1 MKLSNKHILLG
12 VTGGIAAYKSA
23 QLVREL
29 QRMGAQVR
37 VVMTESATKFVTPTT
52 FQALSGH
59 PVYGQDGN
67 HVDAAG
73 MDHISLARWSDLV
86 LIAPATANFLA
97 KLSQGLADDFLSS
110 LCLAHSGTLAVA
122 PAMNQAMWTNAATQA
137 NLALL
142 KDRGVE
148 FFGPDTGLQ
157 ACGESGAG
165 RMLEPIALTTHCVNV
180 FSSNY
185 FSGQKI
191 LITAGPTVEPI
202 DPVRFIS
209 NRSSGKMGY
218 ALAEAMIEAGG
229 QVTVVS
235 GPTQLEKHNDIDY
248 ISVQTAEQMYTTV
261 MQHIHATDIFI
272 ATAAVADYRP
282 AHYAEQKIKKDLN
295 EFNLPLV
302 ATIDILKEVRQMRPE
317 LFCVGFAAETEN
329 VVTNALAKLNKK
341 SIDMIIAN
349 QVGKSDQGFD
359 SNYNA
364 VEVLWQGGKHTI
376 ERARKNEVARLL
388 VKLISE
394 QFKQTK
400 NNSNVSYFSAKQ
412 H

>member
-1 MKLSNKHILLG
+1 MKLNNKHILLG
-12 VTGGIAAYKSA
+12 VSGGIAAYKSA

-37 VVMTESATKFVTPTT
+37 VVMTESATKFVTPLT

-59 PVYGQDGN
+59 PVYTENSNQFD
-67 HVDAAG
+67 DTG
-73 MDHISLARWSDLV
+73 MDHISLARWSDLM

-97 KLSQGLADDFLSS
+97 KLSQGMADDFLSS
-110 LCLAHSGTLAVA
+110 LCLAHTGTLAVA
-122 PAMNQAMWTNAATQA
+122 PAMNQAMWNNVATQA

-142 KDRGVE
+142 KERDVTI
-148 FFGPDTGLQ
+148 FGPDSGIQ

-165 RMLEPIALTTHCVNV
+165 RMLEPIALAKHCANI
-180 FSSNY
+180 FI
-185 FSGQKI
+185 SGYLNSHKV

-218 ALAEAMIEAGG
+218 ALAEAMLEAGA

-235 GPTQLEKHNDIDY
+235 GPTQLKTHSDIEY
-248 ISVQTAEQMYTTV
+248 VFVETAEQMHTAV
-261 MQHIHATDIFI
+261 MQRIDVMDIFV

-282 AHYAEQKIKKDLN
+282 AQYIEQKIKKSTN
-295 EFNLPLV
+295 ELSLPLV
-302 ATIDILKEVRQMRPE
+302 ATPDILKDVRQMRAE

-329 VVTNALAKLNKK
+329 VVTNATKKLNSK
-341 SIDMIIAN
+341 SIDMVIAN
-349 QVGKSDQGFD
+349 QVGNINQGFD
-359 SNYNA
+359 SDYNA
-364 VEVLWQGGKHTI
+364 VEVLWQGGNHKI
-376 ERARKNEVARLL
+376 ERARKSEIVRTLT
-388 VKLISE
+388 KLIAERFNQS
-394 QFKQTK
+394 K
-400 NNSNVSYFSAKQ
+400 NKSNVSYFPAKQ

>member
-1 MKLSNKHILLG
+1 MKLMNKHILLG
-12 VTGGIAAYKSA
+12 VSGGIAAYKSA

-37 VVMTESATKFVTPTT
+37 VAMTKSATKFVTPMT

-59 PVYGQDGN
+59 PVYTEDGN
-67 HVDAAG
+67 HIDAAG

-97 KLSQGLADDFLSS
+97 KLGQGLADDFLSS
-110 LCLAHSGTLAVA
+110 LCVAHCGTLAVA
-122 PAMNQAMWTNAATQA
+122 PAMNQAMWMNAATQA

-142 KDRGVE
+142 KERGINV
-148 FFGPDTGLQ
+148 FGPDTGIQ

-165 RMLEPIALTTHCVNV
+165 RMLEAVALATHCANM
-180 FSSNY
+180 FTSSYLN
-185 FSGQKI
+185 GQKI
-191 LITAGPTVEPI
+191 LMTAGPTVEPI

-218 ALAEAMIEAGG
+218 ALAQAMIEAGG
-229 QVTVVS
+229 KVTVVS
-235 GPTQLEKHNDIDY
+235 GPTQLEKHSDVDY
-248 ISVQTAEQMYTTV
+248 ISVETAEQMHTAV
-261 MQHIHATDIFI
+261 MQRIHTMDIFI
-272 ATAAVADYRP
+272 ATAAVADSRP
-282 AHYAEQKIKKDLN
+282 AHCAEQKIKKELI
-295 EFNLPLV
+295 EFSLPLV
-302 ATIDILKEVRQMRPE
+302 ATPDILKEVRQKRPE

-329 VVTNALAKLNKK
+329 VVTNALAKLHTK

-359 SNYNA
+359 SDYNA
-364 VEVLWQGGKHTI
+364 VEVLWQGGNYTI
-376 ERARKNEVARLL
+376 ERARKNEVARALA
-388 VKLISE
+388 KLISE

-412 H
+412 N